1 MTHKNRH
8 SPKSVWGEDPSFAD
22 DLADLVDGIGGA
34 ANLERKL
41 SAAVSDKLHAAMIIR
56 QVQEGALTQRILSG
70 VFWGIF
76 LIWLTIWGLPA
87 LERIVLAYALGE

>member
-1 MTHKNRH
+1 MTHENRY
-8 SPKSVWGEDPSFAD
+8 SSKSAQGKDASFAD
-22 DLADLVDGIGGA
+22 DLADLVEA

-56 QVQEGALTQRILSG
+56 QAQEGALTQRILSG